1 MINYTERLTL
11 LMQDVIR
18 RVPALG
24 FIDLDHVLVFARYG
38 RSQAEGAFATCHCL
52 TLPPTEPGYYYW
64 RDRRTGR
71 MTRRS
76 MWFVTKSPTVSLAGR
91 KIHYLISFTIPRFCN
106 QTLARSRKQRYYPD
120 AEPWIAKLDT
130 VVHELYHIDPEQA
143 GIRRIERS
151 DGSYSPHSH
160 SHDFLEE
167 VAGMVKTYLA
177 SDPDPMAFQFL
188 RYSFSELT
196 ARFGGV
202 VGTTFRSF
210 PSFPQRYMEALTA
223 QPKVDAHVRIE
234 PIKQP
239 HLQTRYTDADLDVRQ
254 FFEPARAAVSRKN
267 GRSERWSRRLH
278 PALLEPSPAIAAGR
292 DRMTPAGA
300 DESRPSDVT
309 PEIGRA
315 PQLALDTRK
324 SSEWRARRD

>member
-11 LMQDVIR
+11 LMQDVIT

-24 FIDLDHVLVFARYG
+24 FIDLDQVLVFARYG

-76 MWFVTKSPTVSLAGR
+76 MWFVTKSPTVLRSGR
-91 KIHYLISFTIPRFCN
+91 QIQYLISFTLPRFCN
-106 QTLARSRKQRYYPD
+106 QTLTRSRKHRYYPG
-120 AEPWIAKLDT
+120 AEPWLAKLDT
-130 VVHELYHIDPEQA
+130 VVHELYHIDPERA
-143 GIRRIERS
+143 GIRRIERP

-160 SHDFLEE
+160 SHDFLEQ
-167 VAGMVKTYLA
+167 VAGMVNTYLA
-177 SDPDPMAFQFL
+177 SGPAAEAYQFL
-188 RYSFSELT
+188 RYDFAELT

-210 PSFPQRYMEALTA
+210 PSFPQRYMEPLTA

-239 HLQTRYTDADLDVRQ
+239 RLQTRYTDSDLEVRE
-254 FFEPARAAVSRKN
+254 FFEPSRTAVTRKN
-267 GRSERWSRRLH
+267 GRPERWSRRLY
-278 PALLEPSPAIAAGR
+278 PATLDGASGIAAGR
-292 DRMTPAGA
+292 DRVAGSSV
-300 DESRPSDVT
+300 D
-309 PEIGRA
+309 GNRA
-315 PQLALDTRK
+315 PDLSQEVDRGRQLALDIVK
-324 SSEWRARRD
+324 SGRRTRRD